1 MKCSYTTPQPWA
13 TFHARQNLL
22 LERGGASG
30 TMALPGQPEPNPAS
44 VCALT
49 AGWALERPNAGSC
62 LIRDFR
68 PARKPRV
75 QIIEDASAQSLTQ
88 KQKWD
93 LLSPFLKAHG
103 REGIAYATLQAG
115 MEYFI
120 APTGYIAYTR
130 VRHPLLARRPKRI
143 AFSDP
148 ICARE
153 DLPGLL
159 RSFLEWDPRAA
170 FCVISKECAEAL
182 RSLGFKAN
190 CIGYEPLIPIQTYNT
205 QGNWKELDLIKRA
218 RNEAR
223 REGLTIRQEDA
234 AGLERRHEEL
244 KAFSSQWIRSR
255 KINDREIWL
264 YARRPVFAH
273 EEGVRKFVAYD
284 RERRVAGFA
293 FYDPMY
299 RDGQVFGYSANIVR
313 CDEQRFGRLATALHM
328 EALETFKPEG
338 AEVLNLLLAP
348 FGKLD
353 CGAFNDDWGAKLV
366 FRLSARFGGSLYN
379 FKGLSFHKSKY
390 RGVER
395 PLYFASNSFLPSSDI
410 LLAFAS
416 AGMTEGCVATFGK
429 LIRGMLT
436 AGRNRG
442 AN

>member
-1 MKCSYTTPQPWA
+1 MKCPYSTLPPWSTP
-13 TFHARQNLL
+13 HARQNVF
-22 LERGGASG
+22 LERGGA
-30 TMALPGQPEPNPAS
+30 PGSIASAGQASPNPAS
-44 VCALT
+44 LYT
-49 AGWALERPNAGSC
+49 LPIGWALGTAKDESWLA
-62 LIRDFR
+62 RDLH
-68 PARKPRV
+68 PARKAKA
-75 QIIEDASAQSLTQ
+75 QIIEGDAARRLSH

-93 LLSPFLKAHG
+93 LLSPFLRQHG

-130 VRHPLLARRPKRI
+130 VQHPLFARRSKRI

-148 ICARE
+148 ICAPE
-153 DLPGLL
+153 DLPDLIG
-159 RSFLEWDPRAA
+159 SFLEWDRRAA
-170 FCVISKECAEAL
+170 FCVISEQCAEAL

-218 RNEAR
+218 RNETR
-223 REGLTIRQEDA
+223 REGVTIREEDGA
-234 AGLERRHEEL
+234 SLGLRQQEL
-244 KAFSSQWIRSR
+244 KAFSAKWICSK

-264 YARRPVFAH
+264 YARRPVFDH

-284 RERRVAGFA
+284 HERRVAGFA

-299 RDGQVFGYSANIVR
+299 RDGRVFGYSANIVR
-313 CDEQRFGRLATALHM
+313 CDEQRFGRLATAMHM
-328 EALETFKPEG
+328 EAMETFKPEG
-338 AEVLNLLLAP
+338 ADVLNLLLAP

-353 CGAFNDDWGAKLV
+353 CGAFNDDWGAKLF
-366 FRLSARFGGSLYN
+366 FRLSARFGGTIYN

-410 LLAFAS
+410 YLAFAS
-416 AGMTEGCVATFGK
+416 AGLADGCVATFGK
-429 LIRGMLT
+429 LIRGML
-436 AGRNRG
+436 APGRNSG
-442 AN
+442 TN